1 MRAVANPRNGGMSIG
16 YEDPTV
22 KYTRL
27 ARAPLAETVTF
38 VGG

>member
-1 MRAVANPRNGGMSIG
+1 MRAVAAHLWMSIG

>member
-1 MRAVANPRNGGMSIG
+1 MSIG

-22 KYTRL
+22 NYVRTG
-27 ARAPLAETVTF
+27 RAPFDETVTF